1 MSAAKKR
8 VTRQTVIE
16 EPDDIFGGMGHFIP
30 CPTIQM
36 IEVKPPSKAQRKKLI
51 QRLIDKLDPPREV
64 IVAQKDKPVKRAPKP
79 KAPPKPKKGKKIGKV
94 NEVCLKSPYT
104 RETQWLPLVA
114 ELSELLAE
122 GWEIV
127 DGDVPVN
134 AAYEFLNFN
143 PEVQGA

>member
-1 MSAAKKR
+1 MSVAKKR

-16 EPDDIFGGMGHFIP
+16 EPDDIFGGMGHFVP

-36 IEVKPPSKAQRKKLI
+36 VEVKPPTKAQRKKVI

-64 IVAQKDKPVKRAPKP
+64 IVAQKPKPVKRAPKP
-79 KAPPKPKKGKKIGKV
+79 KAAPKPKKGKKVGKV

-127 DGDVPVN
+127 DGDVPVSD
-134 AAYEFLNFN
+134 AYEFLNFN